1 MGRRLE
7 DRLDHRVRRAHHV
20 DTRPSSAAT
29 VRGAAMSDDG
39 TMAQS
44 IQITV
49 DAAAPRRLAEFWC
62 EVLGYV
68 EQPPPPGFDTW
79 EDALTAFGVDQS
91 DPDRA
96 FAIVDPDGVGPRVF
110 FLKVPENKTAK
121 NRMHLDVHVDPG
133 ELHARAAELVG
144 LGATHVA
151 EFDEPEGHWIT
162 MLDPEG
168 NEFCLH

>member
-1 MGRRLE
+1 MTSTLGAGPCRRNTCSRT
-7 DRLDHRVRRAHHV
+7 DARALDVETGQGHDGVMARA
-20 DTRPSSAAT
+20 
-29 VRGAAMSDDG
+29 
-39 TMAQS
+39 

-49 DAAAPRRLAEFWC
+49 DAAGPRRLAEFWC

-68 EQPPPPGFDTW
+68 EQPPPPGFDSW
-79 EDALTAFGVDQS
+79 EAALDAFGIDRS

-110 FLKVPENKTAK
+110 FLKVPEGKTAK
-121 NRMHLDVHVDPG
+121 NRMHLDVRVDPS
-133 ELHARAAELVG
+133 ELHSRASELVA